1 MIKIQDEEYLDAG
14 ELSLLL
20 EIAKGTLLNWV
31 SDNRIPSIKLGKKR
45 IFHLGTINKWLQKN
59 IE

>member
-1 MIKIQDEEYLDAG
+1 MIKIQNEEYLDAG